1 MKWTLFFTGVLVVFG
16 FSSCIEILDD
26 LTLNNDGSG
35 TFKYTINLSSSKV
48 KVNSLLALDSLDGKK
63 VPSIDDISDKI
74 KEVINQLKESNGIS
88 NVQMESNY
96 TDFIFKLQFDFNS
109 LKQLQ
114 DAVVLI
120 VKTESKGSNFKEIES
135 RWLSFDDG
143 KLVRSIP
150 QITIEKANQF
160 KKEDADLLKLGSY
173 TSITRFERDVESFDN
188 SEAKQA
194 KNNKA
199 VMLRTN
205 AYSLTQN
212 PSLLDNTIYLVKE
225 E

>member
-1 MKWTLFFTGVLVVFG
+1 MKWKLFFAGVLVVFS

-63 VPSIDDISDKI
+63 VPSIDDVSEKI
-74 KEVINQLKESNGIS
+74 KEVVSQLKESNGIS
-88 NVQMESNY
+88 GVQMESNY

-114 DAVVLI
+114 DAVVMI

-135 RWLSFDDG
+135 RWLSFEDG

-173 TSITRFERDVESFDN
+173 TSITRFERDVESYEN

-205 AYSLTQN
+205 AYNLTQN

>member
-1 MKWTLFFTGVLVVFG
+1 MKWKLFFAGILVVFG

-63 VPSIDDISDKI
+63 VPSIDDISLKI
-74 KEVINQLKESNGIS
+74 KEVITQLKESNGIS

-109 LKQLQ
+109 LKHLQ
-114 DAVVLI
+114 DAVVMI

-135 RWLSFDDG
+135 RWLSFDDV

-173 TSITRFERDVESFDN
+173 TSITRFEREVESFEN
-188 SEAKQA
+188 SEAKQS

>member
-1 MKWTLFFTGVLVVFG
+1 MKWNLIFAAVLVIFS

-35 TFKYTINLSSSKV
+35 TFKYSINLSSSKV
-48 KVNSLLALDSLDGKK
+48 KVNSVLALDSLDGKK
-63 VPSIDDISDKI
+63 VPTIDEISAKI
-74 KEVINQLKESNGIS
+74 KAVVNDLKESNGIS

-96 TDFIFKLQFDFNS
+96 TDFIFKLQFDFTS
-109 LKQLQ
+109 VKTLQ
-114 DAVVLI
+114 EAILAI
-120 VKTESKGSNFKEIES
+120 VKAETKNSNIKEIES
-135 RWLSFDDG
+135 RWLTFEDG

-150 QITIEKANQF
+150 QITVEKANQF
-160 KKEDADLLKLGSY
+160 KKEDADLLKAGSY
-173 TSITRFERDVESFDN
+173 TSITRFEREIESFEN
-188 SEAKQA
+188 PEAKQA

-199 VMLRTN
+199 MMLRTN

-212 PSLLDNTIYLVKE
+212 PSILDNTIYLVKE

>member
-1 MKWTLFFTGVLVVFG
+1 MKLKLIFATLILFS

-48 KVNSLLALDSLDGKK
+48 KVNSILALDSLDGKK
-63 VPSIDDISDKI
+63 VPSIDDISSKI
-74 KEVINQLKESNGIS
+74 KEVVSQLKESNGIT

-96 TDFIFKLQFDFNS
+96 TDFIFKLQLDFNS
-109 LKQLQ
+109 LKNLQ
-114 DAVVLI
+114 DAIVTI
-120 VKTESKGSNFKEIES
+120 VKAESKGSSFKEIES
-135 RWLSFDDG
+135 RWLTFEDN
-143 KLVRSIP
+143 KLIRSIP

-173 TSITRFERDVESFDN
+173 TSITRFEKDVASFEN
-188 SEAKQA
+188 AEAKLA
-194 KNNKA
+194 KNNRA

-212 PSLLDNTIYLVKE
+212 PSLLDNTIYLLKE

>member
-1 MKWTLFFTGVLVVFG
+1 MFLMVFFTM
-16 FSSCIEILDD
+16 SSCIEIIDD
-26 LTLNNDGSG
+26 LTFKSDGSG
-35 TFKYTINLSSSKV
+35 TFKYTLNLSASKI
-48 KVNSLLALDSLDGKK
+48 KVNSILALDSLDGKK
-63 VPSIDDISDKI
+63 VPSIDDISLKI
-74 KEVINQLKESNGIS
+74 KEVITQLKESNGIS

-109 LKQLQ
+109 LKHLQ
-114 DAVVLI
+114 DAVVMI

-135 RWLSFDDG
+135 RWLSFDDV

-173 TSITRFERDVESFDN
+173 TSITRFEREVESFEN
-188 SEAKQA
+188 SEAKQS
-194 KNNKA
+194 KNDKA

-205 AYSLTQN
+205 AHSLTQN

>member
-1 MKWTLFFTGVLVVFG
+1 LFLVVFG

-63 VPSIDDISDKI
+63 VPSIDDISLKI
-74 KEVINQLKESNGIS
+74 KEVITQLKESNGIS

-109 LKQLQ
+109 LKHLQ
-114 DAVVLI
+114 DAVVMI

-135 RWLSFDDG
+135 RWLSFDDV

-173 TSITRFERDVESFDN
+173 TSITRFEREVESFEN
-188 SEAKQA
+188 SEAKQS

>member
-1 MKWTLFFTGVLVVFG
+1 MKWNLIFAAILVVFS

-35 TFKYTINLSSSKV
+35 TFKYSINLSSSKV
-48 KVNSLLALDSLDGKK
+48 KVNSVLALDSLDGKK
-63 VPSIDDISDKI
+63 VPTIDEISAKI
-74 KEVINQLKESNGIS
+74 KAVVNDLKESNGIS

-96 TDFIFKLQFDFNS
+96 TDFIFKLQFDFTS
-109 LKQLQ
+109 LKRLQ
-114 DAVVLI
+114 EAILAI
-120 VKTESKGSNFKEIES
+120 VKSETKNSNIKEIES
-135 RWLSFDDG
+135 CWLTFEDG

-150 QITIEKANQF
+150 QITVEKANQF
-160 KKEDADLLKLGSY
+160 KKEDADLLKAGSY
-173 TSITRFERDVESFDN
+173 TSITRFEREIESFEN
-188 SEAKQA
+188 PEAKQA

-199 VMLRTN
+199 MMLRTN

-212 PSLLDNTIYLVKE
+212 PSILDNTIYLVKE